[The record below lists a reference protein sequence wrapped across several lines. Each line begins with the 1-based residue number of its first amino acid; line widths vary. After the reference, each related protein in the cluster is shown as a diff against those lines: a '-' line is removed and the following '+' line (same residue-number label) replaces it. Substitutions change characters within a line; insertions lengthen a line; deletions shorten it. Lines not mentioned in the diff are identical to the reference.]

1 MPDDRQLAGGWA
13 VTHLGYRFRDESLLE
28 RALTHRSAG
37 AANNERLEFV
47 GDAVLGLVTAELLF
61 HGRPA
66 AAEGPL
72 TRLRARLVRKETL
85 AGVARGLGLGAYV
98 RLGSGELRTGG
109 HQRDSILANALEA
122 VIGAIFLDAGLDPAR
137 TVIHRLL
144 GNLLDG
150 LPDDQ
155 DLRDPKTRLQ
165 EHLQARGLPLPEY
178 VVGSVAG
185 AAHDQWFEVTCRLP
199 ADGRVFP
206 GAGPSRRA
214 AEQEAATAAL
224 AALVPGQVTADE

>member
-1 MPDDRQLAGGWA
+1 MPDERQLAGGWA
-13 VTHLGYRFRDESLLE
+13 ATHLGYRFRDESLLE
-28 RALTHRSAG
+28 RALTHRSA
-37 AANNERLEFV
+37 ASANNERLEFV

-66 AAEGPL
+66 AAEGQL

-85 AGVARGLGLGAYV
+85 AGVARGLDLGAHV

-122 VIGAIFLDAGLDPAR
+122 VIGAVFLDAGLDPAR

-144 GNLLDG
+144 GTLLDD

-206 GAGPSRRA
+206 GAGASRRA
-214 AEQEAATAAL
+214 AEQEAAAAAL
-224 AALVPGQVTADE
+224 AALGPVQGMGGD

>member
-1 MPDDRQLAGGWA
+1 MPDDRQLAVTWA
-13 VTHLGYRFRDESLLE
+13 AAHLGYRFRDEALLL

-66 AAEGPL
+66 AAEGQL

-85 AGVARGLGLGAYV
+85 AGVARGLGLGAHV
-98 RLGSGELRTGG
+98 LLGSGELRTGG

-144 GNLLDG
+144 GQRLDG
-150 LPDDQ
+150 LPDDE

-165 EHLQARGLPLPEY
+165 EYLQARSLPLPDY
-178 VVGSVAG
+178 VVGRVTG

-206 GAGPSRRA
+206 GAGSSRRA
-214 AEQEAATAAL
+214 AEQAAAEAAL
-224 AALVPGQVTADE
+224 AAIATKEAAGG